1 MLKIVP
7 AILVDN
13 ITELK
18 DQCEKVK
25 RLDPS
30 YIQLDVMDGVFVNNR
45 SFVERTELNDLH
57 LPFEL
62 ELHLMVSHPLQEI
75 DSWKNVVGLKR
86 IVFHAES
93 KDDPKK
99 VIEKVKSSGLEV
111 GVALNPETSLSEII
125 DFCDIIDLVL
135 FMTVHPGQQGQ
146 RFIGEVGEQ
155 IQLFKSLLKAQ
166 NKKTPLLAVD
176 GGIKPENVSIVKSW
190 GIDIAYVGSALVG
203 ATDIQEA
210 YTSLTRN

>member
-1 MLKIVP
+1 MLQIVP
-7 AILVDN
+7 AILVGN

-30 YIQLDVMDGVFVNNR
+30 YIQLDVMDGIFVNNR
-45 SFVERTELNDLH
+45 SFTERVELNELH
-57 LPFEL
+57 LPFKL

-75 DSWKNVVGLKR
+75 DSWKDVVGLKR

-93 KDDPKK
+93 KDNLKK
-99 VIEKVKSSGLEV
+99 VIEKIKSSGLEA
-111 GVALNPETSLSEII
+111 GMAINPETDLSEIV

-146 RFIGEVGEQ
+146 QFIQKVGER
-155 IQLFKSLLKAQ
+155 IQSFKTLIENRGKI
-166 NKKTPLLAVD
+166 TPQLAVD

-210 YTSLTRN
+210 YTNLTRN